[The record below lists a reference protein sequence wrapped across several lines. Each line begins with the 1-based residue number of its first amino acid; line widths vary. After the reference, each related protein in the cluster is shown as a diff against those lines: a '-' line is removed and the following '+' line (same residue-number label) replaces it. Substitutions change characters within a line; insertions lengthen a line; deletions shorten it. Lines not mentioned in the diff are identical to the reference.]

1 MVESILIILI
11 ASFFVYIGFKYG
23 RTPKPKEEPV
33 DADIKISF
41 FELSMLKYC
50 AKHILVT
57 KFAHSDPLWRKLS
70 QAVRC
75 CWAYYKPLEQTQN
88 NR

>member
-23 RTPKPKEEPV
+23 RTPKPKPV

-41 FELSMLKYC
+41 TVNDDGVLETTNYSINNHRLS
-50 AKHILVT
+50 
-57 KFAHSDPLWRKLS
+57 
-70 QAVRC
+70 
-75 CWAYYKPLEQTQN
+75 
-88 NR
+88 